1 MFVYFQ
7 NMAHLAHVSSNRN
20 YFAVPGHPV
29 TWTGPGPDRVDF
41 LTQVWQSG
49 PENQAII
56 NEVCEEVLDAE
67 QFPNPA
73 PNPRTGQQTNAKTLP
88 DRFVYVTVGNGRG
101 QVSVRAAQYMFE
113 PNQRQEAGTGRELI
127 QLGTRLEVRIHATL
141 LGNSYPEDPA
151 TGIRD
156 TTAPIVQGNR
166 HLTLEVRI
174 ED

>member
-1 MFVYFQ
+1 
-7 NMAHLAHVSSNRN
+7 
-20 YFAVPGHPV
+20 V
-29 TWTGPGPDRVDF
+29 TWTAARQEWVDF

-49 PENQAII
+49 PENQAIL
-56 NEVCEEVLDAE
+56 NEVCDEVLNAVGNPK
-67 QFPNPA
+67 FANPA

-88 DRFVYVTVGNGRG
+88 DRFVYVTVGNGPG
-101 QVSVRAAQYMFE
+101 QVAVHAARLMFE
-113 PNQRQEAGTGRELI
+113 ANQRQEAGRELI
-127 QLGTRLEVRIHATL
+127 QLGTAATAATRLEVRIHATL